1 MSALSHSAY
10 PSRQLGLWMVI
21 AAVMLVIGMLVL
33 VLFTAA
39 GAPQGPTELPIP
51 QPAPVGP

>member
-1 MSALSHSAY
+1 MSALNHSAY
-10 PSRQLGLWMVI
+10 SSRRLGLWIVI
-21 AAVMLVIGMLVL
+21 AAVVLVIGLLVV

-39 GAPQGPTELPIP
+39 GLPQGPTELPIP